1 MAGANVLE
9 ITDTNFQ
16 SEVLGS
22 EQPVLV
28 DFWAPW
34 CGPCR
39 KIAPMI
45 DELAAENAGAARIG
59 KVNIDNNQ
67 QSAVEYGIE
76 AIPTLILFKGGKPV
90 QRFQGIPAK
99 ARLQEALDSAKA

>member
-9 ITDTNFQ
+9 LTDSNFQ
-16 SEVLGS
+16 SEVLDS
-22 EQPVLV
+22 QQPVLV

-45 DELAAENAGAARIG
+45 DELASEYAGAVRVG
-59 KVNIDNNQ
+59 KVNIDDNQ
-67 QSAVEYGIE
+67 ESAMSYGIE
-76 AIPTLILFKGGKPV
+76 AIPTLILFKGGQPQ

-99 ARLQEALDSAKA
+99 SRLQEAMDAAKT

>member
-1 MAGANVLE
+1 MAGENVLE
-9 ITDTNFQ
+9 FTDTNFQ
-16 SEVLGS
+16 SEVLDS
-22 EQPVLV
+22 KEPVVV

-45 DELAAENAGAARIG
+45 DELAAENVGAAKVG
-59 KVNIDNNQ
+59 KVNVDNNQ
-67 QSAVEYGIE
+67 ESAMQYGIE
-76 AIPTLILFKGGKPV
+76 AIPTIIIFQNGQPV

-99 ARLQEALDSAKA
+99 TRLQEAIDSAKA

>member
-9 ITDTNFQ
+9 LTDGNFQ
-16 SEVLGS
+16 QEVLNS
-22 EQPVLV
+22 DQPVLV

-45 DELAAENAGAARIG
+45 DELAAEQAGAAKIG
-59 KVNIDNNQ
+59 KVNIDDNQ
-67 QSAVEYGIE
+67 QSAMDYGIE
-76 AIPTLILFKGGKPV
+76 AIPTLILFKGGQPV

-99 ARLQEALDSAKA
+99 SRLQEALEAAKA

>member
-1 MAGANVLE
+1 MAAANVLE
-9 ITDTNFQ
+9 ITDGNFQ
-16 SEVLGS
+16 SEVLNS
-22 EQPVLV
+22 DQPVLV

-45 DELAAENAGAARIG
+45 DELASEYAGAAKIG

-67 QSAVEYGIE
+67 SSAMNYGVE
-76 AIPTLILFKGGKPV
+76 AIPTLILFKGVSPCSGFRAFLPRPV
-90 QRFQGIPAK
+90 CRK
-99 ARLQEALDSAKA
+99 R

>member
-1 MAGANVLE
+1 MAAANVLE
-9 ITDTNFQ
+9 ITDGNFQ
-16 SEVLGS
+16 SEVLNS
-22 EQPVLV
+22 DQPVLV

-45 DELAAENAGAARIG
+45 DELASEYAGAAKIG

-67 QSAVEYGIE
+67 SSAMNYGVE
-76 AIPTLILFKGGKPV
+76 AIPTLILFKGGQPV

-99 ARLQEALDSAKA
+99 ARVQEALDSLKA